1 MTEIFTKLNNN
12 NVFTNNISMQH
23 FLHFY
28 HKLLE
33 HKVQF
38 SVIMDPQNTLACFV
52 TSSCV
57 HTTVNLD
64 DLCVMCAGAF
74 APCMPSHTSALT
86 QPIVLLLH
94 LAVCFHSPTCSF
106 SLQIKSLHRPSAK
119 TNTSCCNTTYS
130 SACRNHFAMMCRFN
144 NVSQGV
150 AQQEPCS
157 MELHSAQR
165 PNKPPRIST
174 TQSLS

>member
-1 MTEIFTKLNNN
+1 MFTKLNNN

-38 SVIMDPQNTLACFV
+38 SVITDPQNTLACFV

-64 DLCVMCAGAF
+64 DLCVTCAGAF
-74 APCMPSHTSALT
+74 HTR
-86 QPIVLLLH
+86 LH
-94 LAVCFHSPTCSF
+94 SRS
-106 SLQIKSLHRPSAK
+106 R
-119 TNTSCCNTTYS
+119 SCCFCTWQFVFTLRLVVFRHKS
-130 SACRNHFAMMCRFN
+130 KVFIDLQRKQTLHVATPLTPVL
-144 NVSQGV
+144 VSTVLQ
-150 AQQEPCS
+150 
-157 MELHSAQR
+157 
-165 PNKPPRIST
+165 
-174 TQSLS
+174 

>member
-1 MTEIFTKLNNN
+1 
-12 NVFTNNISMQH
+12 MQN

-38 SVIMDPQNTLACFV
+38 SVITDPPNTLACFV
-52 TSSCV
+52 TSFCV

-64 DLCVMCAGAF
+64 DLCVTCTGAF
-74 APCMPSHTSALT
+74 ASSHTSALM
-86 QPIVLLLH
+86 QPIMLLLH
-94 LAVCFHSPTCSF
+94 LSVCFHSPTCCF
-106 SLQIKSLHRPSAK
+106 SPQIKSLHRPSAQTK
-119 TNTSCCNTTYS
+119 TSCCNTTYS
-130 SACRNHFAMMCRFN
+130 TACLSRFAMMCRSN